1 MGVIIYLSQGYIIAP
16 VAWEMLLFPWR
27 IHLPE
32 ASPTT
37 ANVFSFSTH
46 EVWKEMLPFTRVDT
60 ILNLYP
66 KQKFGCC
73 YLLKE
78 NKVRNYLQKLLKLR
92 PFQGHH
98 WSWIICL
105 KPSVMLTPC
114 CAPHWAPQ
122 VHSEAGLCADASIRG
137 DEDTMWVS
145 WEAGQVAKEERP
157 KDLQEVLK
165 DKCKV
170 ASKRSVLGG
179 EDRMM
184 KATKE

>member
-66 KQKFGCC
+66 KQKFGRC

-78 NKVRNYLQKLLKLR
+78 NEVRNYLQELLKLR

-105 KPSVMLTPC
+105 KPSVMLAPC
-114 CAPHWAPQ
+114 RAPHWAPQ
-122 VHSEAGLCADASIRG
+122 VHSEAGLHADASIHG

-145 WEAGQVAKEERP
+145 WEAGQVAKEEGP

-165 DKCKV
+165 DKAK
-170 ASKRSVLGG
+170 
-179 EDRMM
+179 
-184 KATKE
+184 